1 MVLRDQGTLG
11 EDPETLSLRRA
22 KRLPGREAGRNL
34 CGWGRG
40 KEGGRTFQDRRES
53 GKRNGSMVF
62 ESGTS
67 RTLAVESSYK
77 SLLRTREF

>member
-1 MVLRDQGTLG
+1 MVLRAQGTLG

-22 KRLPGREAGRNL
+22 KRLPGQEAGRNL
-34 CGWGRG
+34 CGWRRG
-40 KEGGRTFQDRRES
+40 KGGRTFQVRRES

-67 RTLAVESSYK
+67 KTLAAESSYK
-77 SLLRTREF
+77 SVLRTREF